1 MRLTIKNREFWM
13 PNEGGYIRLE
23 SPGAEGVLGQQ
34 ICEGGGLDDGATIR
48 STPAKFEEDCL
59 RWLASRGVS

>member
-1 MRLTIKNREFWM
+1 M
-13 PNEGGYIRLE
+13 PDEGGYIRLE

-48 STPAKFEEDCL
+48 SSPAKFEEDCL